1 MDELKKLL
9 DGCEAMN
16 NEEIALWKELLE
28 HMAES
33 EKQKLKNI
41 LVWERDELAKARMKH
56 SSKQIEK

>member
-16 NEEIALWKELLE
+16 NEEKELWKSILE
-28 HMAES
+28 DMSDS
-33 EKQKLKNI
+33 EKQKLKDI

-56 SSKQIEK
+56 SAKHI

>member
-1 MDELKKLL
+1 MDQLKKLL

-33 EKQKLKNI
+33 EKQKLKDI
-41 LVWERDELAKARMKH
+41 LIWERNELAKAIMKYQA
-56 SSKQIEK
+56 KQI